1 MNNCCLITANRHQR
15 QDQWASAE
23 RRWTCLWQ
31 RYPEIYHGE
40 ELLGHFKTQWMAWCG
55 SQTEM
60 IWDHGVVVWAS
71 SLKLKEDP
79 SKQFSFSISSSKHDS
94 TIFTHSF
101 WVCSSW
107 PMPLLF
113 WPSVSHKRPNVI
125 SVQRCPDTQEASSGA
140 AMKQVPFKYSWIQ
153 TKPGTWWDW
162 LAAVENKMMNYQV
175 KSWPFYYYYYY
186 YWTVFGIE

>member
-31 RYPEIYHGE
+31 CYPEIYHGE

-113 WPSVSHKRPNVI
+113 WPSVSHKRPNVKYQCKG
-125 SVQRCPDTQEASSGA
+125 VQIHRKHHLELQWNRFHLNTAEFKPN
-140 AMKQVPFKYSWIQ
+140 QVHGGIGWLLLKIKWWIIKLRVDLFIIIIII
-153 TKPGTWWDW
+153 TG
-162 LAAVENKMMNYQV
+162 LCL
-175 KSWPFYYYYYY
+175 
-186 YWTVFGIE
+186 G